1 MREGDPDQAADTNLH
16 REDDMPT
23 DDREHLADL
32 EAAKRRLFP
41 EGVPNPDLD
50 RFKLRLGHLNDVLGY
65 PTPDE
70 AAATFHR
77 HLNPETTATP
87 AGAVDALRAWAAE
100 CEASVAKAADELP
113 PLADEDCD
121 GADPEVVAYVYPADG
136 MPSVRFSLHGV
147 DPMIYAIGPWL
158 DDHGPLPVRIE
169 VGGRVLEGE
178 LHAACRCGAPRE
190 GQHRDDCDGYRPG
203 GYDPGS
209 TPSHDDDDDGPACA
223 LCGCTERSACFPTC
237 WWVQADP
244 NVCSKCAEHH
254 KGIEAVNALIEHRLR
269 NQVCP
274 RCEQPWDQRDGDDCD
289 TCNYPGPLVGE
300 LCEGCRAVATCRDSA
315 EVPLCTACF
324 EALPELPGG
333 DATTVEQHPEGPE
346 VIYRWDDQAG
356 AVVVEV
362 DGEPC
367 GKLRLRPEL
376 LHQVP
381 PDMDDM
387 IARLRRCND
396 QQAMKREADL
406 VVLAIS
412 LAVHA
417 HDEDTAAGVRAFP
430 GVASMLDDVAPI
442 GPGWGTTREGV
453 RRRGALGRTPEP
465 TE

>member
-1 MREGDPDQAADTNLH
+1 MRDSHPDQVADTLH

-23 DDREHLADL
+23 DDREHQADL

-41 EGVPNPDLD
+41 EGVPNADLD
-50 RFKLRLGHLNDVLGY
+50 RFKLRLDRLPDVLAY

-70 AAATFHR
+70 AAGRFHR
-77 HLNPETTATP
+77 FLNPETTTTATS
-87 AGAVDALRAWAAE
+87 AADALRAWFE
-100 CEASVAKAADELP
+100 DTNRELREAAADLP
-113 PLADEDCD
+113 PAADEDCD
-121 GADPEVVAYVYPADG
+121 GADPEVVAYVYPSNG

-147 DPMIYAIGPWL
+147 DPLIYAIGPWL

-178 LHAACRCGAPRE
+178 LRAACACGMPQE
-190 GQHRDDCDGYRPG
+190 GRHRDDCDGYRPG
-203 GYDPGS
+203 GWFPGQA
-209 TPSHDDDDDGPACA
+209 PDDDDEGPACA
-223 LCGCTERSACFPTC
+223 LCGCTERRACFPTC

-244 NVCSKCAEHH
+244 NLCDKCAARHGGVE
-254 KGIEAVNALIEHRLR
+254 GANALIEQRELAGK
-269 NQVCP
+269 CP
-274 RCEQPWDQRDGDDCD
+274 RCAGPWLPIDGDCD
-289 TCNYPGPLVGE
+289 TCGFPGPLVGE

-315 EVPLCTACF
+315 DVPLCTACF
-324 EALPELPGG
+324 QALPEVAEDIPPEAPGWG
-333 DATTVEQHPEGPE
+333 AAEPE

-356 AVVVEV
+356 AVVVEL

-376 LHQVP
+376 LAHLP
-381 PDMDDM
+381 PDLDDM
-387 IARLRRCND
+387 IARLRRAVKAGREGV
-396 QQAMKREADL
+396 QREADL

-417 HDEDTAAGVRAFP
+417 HDEDTSAGVRAFP
-430 GVASMLDDVAPI
+430 GVASMLDDQAPI